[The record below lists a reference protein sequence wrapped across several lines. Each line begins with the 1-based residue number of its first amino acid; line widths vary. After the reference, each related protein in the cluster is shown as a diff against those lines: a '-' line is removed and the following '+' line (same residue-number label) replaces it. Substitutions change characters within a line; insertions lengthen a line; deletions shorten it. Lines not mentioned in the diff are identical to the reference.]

1 MLADNLDDLKDELN
15 DLEADVDKKSKQNR
29 MMQMVML
36 QNLDQ
41 KSQAGSSAAMEQRL
55 QQVEASNEALVKT
68 TERRLLDVIG
78 AIGEQ
83 VMSLKTELFAAVGI
97 Y

>member
-1 MLADNLDDLKDELN
+1 
-15 DLEADVDKKSKQNR
+15 

-41 KSQAGSSAAMEQRL
+41 NPQAGSSAAMEQRL
-55 QQVEASNEALVKT
+55 QQVEARNEAMVRS
-68 TERRLLDVIG
+68 TERQLLDVIG

-83 VMSLKTELFAAVGI
+83 VMSLKSELFAAVGI